1 MAADRDGCLLIQFAR
16 EPVAGAVKTRMI
28 PQLTPQQACDLHSEL
43 VLWTAGRLAAARLGR
58 VELAV
63 AGDRGHALFQ
73 RCLGL
78 GVAGLSA
85 QRGADLGERMHN
97 ALLDGLTRFE
107 RVLLVGSDCPG
118 IDRAYL
124 VQALA
129 ALEQAEVVLGR
140 AEDGGYVLIGARRV
154 CRAMF
159 EGIPWGSAG
168 VLAATTG
175 RLRQLGLDWVELPA
189 LADIDRPGDL
199 PNWVA
204 LRDH

>member
-1 MAADRDGCLLIQFAR
+1 
-16 EPVAGAVKTRMI
+16 
-28 PQLTPQQACDLHSEL
+28 
-43 VLWTAGRLAAARLGR
+43 WTAGRLTAAALGP

-63 AGDRGHALFQ
+63 AGEVGHALFQ
-73 RCLGL
+73 RCLAL
-78 GVAGLSA
+78 GVSGLVA
-85 QRGADLGERMHN
+85 QRGADLGQRMHN
-97 ALLDGLTRFE
+97 ALRVGLARY
-107 RVLLVGSDCPG
+107 RQVVLVGSDCPG

>member
-154 CRAMF
+154 C
-159 EGIPWGSAG
+159 
-168 VLAATTG
+168 
-175 RLRQLGLDWVELPA
+175 
-189 LADIDRPGDL
+189 
-199 PNWVA
+199 
-204 LRDH
+204 